1 MSTLPAYNY
10 YIIQEGERQD
20 WRGMELPLV
29 ATAVSSNI
37 PTGLLIVG

>member
-1 MSTLPAYNY
+1 LPAYNY
-10 YIIQEGERQD
+10 YIIQGRERQGTGD

-29 ATAVSSNI
+29 ATAVNSNI